1 MSQSLG
7 RGLSILIELGDG
19 PHNLDELAA
28 KLGVHKTTVLRLLRT
43 LEAERFVRRDE
54 HHRFHLGTRLAALA
68 ALADAP
74 GRPGA
79 RDVRAVA
86 APHLARLNEATGG
99 AARLVTGP
107 PALLDDLARA
117 GASGR
122 YAAAP
127 VRDAAGG
134 VVAAVTVPDG
144 GDLTGLLATA
154 DAISADYGRR
164 AAAGPPG

>member
-54 HHRFHLGTRLAALA
+54 HHRFHLGARLAALA
-68 ALADAP
+68 DTL

-79 RDVRAVA
+79 GADVRAAA
-86 APHLARLNEATGG
+86 APHLAALNEATGG

-107 PALLDDLARA
+107 PALLDDLERA
-117 GASGR
+117 GAPGR

-127 VRDAAGG
+127 VRDATGR
-134 VVAAVTVPDG
+134 VVAAVTVPGG
-144 GDLTGLLATA
+144 GDLTGLRAAA
-154 DAISADYGRR
+154 DAISADYARPDAPR
-164 AAAGPPG
+164 PPA

>member
-19 PHNLDELAA
+19 PHNLDELAG

-54 HHRFHLGTRLAALA
+54 HHRFHLGARLAALA
-68 ALADAP
+68 DTL
-74 GRPGA
+74 GRP
-79 RDVRAVA
+79 DVRDVA

-107 PALLDDLARA
+107 PALLDDLERA
-117 GASGR
+117 GAHGR

-127 VRDAAGG
+127 VRDATGR

-144 GDLTGLLATA
+144 GDLTGLRATA
-154 DAISADYGRR
+154 SAISADYGRPDAPR
-164 AAAGPPG
+164 PPG